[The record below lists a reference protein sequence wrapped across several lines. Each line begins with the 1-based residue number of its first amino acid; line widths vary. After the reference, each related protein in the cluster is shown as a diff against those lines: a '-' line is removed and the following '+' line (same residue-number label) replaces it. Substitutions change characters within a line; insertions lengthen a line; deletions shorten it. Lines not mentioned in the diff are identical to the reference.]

1 MRHILSNKIYLLF
14 SFFISVEEESF
25 SAVMSLSGA
34 ESKCDWIS
42 MEVGPTAYSGTTLH
56 SVSVCLA
63 LYMIQV
69 TSKNCEGNPTSRN
82 RHLARAWS
90 EELNVTPS
98 F

>member
-14 SFFISVEEESF
+14 SFFKLVEEDPL

-34 ESKCDWIS
+34 ESKWDWIS

-63 LYMIQV
+63 LYMI
-69 TSKNCEGNPTSRN
+69 
-82 RHLARAWS
+82 
-90 EELNVTPS
+90 
-98 F
+98 